1 MQRATTSNL
10 SPKRGH
16 EAGMAEESFPTNRE
30 DSDSQEEASSSISRD
45 GDQIPAGIQASSDTH
60 KKHKRRKQT
69 G

>member
-16 EAGMAEESFPTNRE
+16 EAGMAEESFSPTRGQDE
-30 DSDSQEEASSSISRD
+30 SPGDESSTFSRD
-45 GDQIPAGIQASSDTH
+45 GLEKPLGIQASSDTH
-60 KKHKRRKQT
+60 KKHKRRKQA

>member
-16 EAGMAEESFPTNRE
+16 EAGMAEEAFPTHRE
-30 DSDSQEEASSSISRD
+30 ESESQGEESSSVSRD
-45 GDQIPAGIQASSDTH
+45 GNQIPAGIQASSDTH
-60 KKHKRRKQT
+60 KNHKRRKQT